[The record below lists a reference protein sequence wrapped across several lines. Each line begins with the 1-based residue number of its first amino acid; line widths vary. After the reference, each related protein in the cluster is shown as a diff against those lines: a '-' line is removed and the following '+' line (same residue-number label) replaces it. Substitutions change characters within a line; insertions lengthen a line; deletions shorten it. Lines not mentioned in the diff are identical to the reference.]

1 MDNKRRLLRRCK
13 HNKGGMMNR
22 RHFLGT
28 TLSAAVA
35 AAIPAGA
42 SAGPLLKALT
52 TISSSLVARTGAGDE
67 VTIEEA
73 ALKELKG
80 ALRGNLLLADSEG
93 YDSARRV
100 LNPSI
105 DRHPALIV
113 QPTGA
118 TDVSSAVTFAREHDL
133 LVAVKCG
140 GHSFSGKSTC
150 DGGMQIDLSLMRGA
164 RVDRNARRAFVE
176 GGSLLGDLDHE
187 SMSQGLVTTAGTVSH
202 TGVGGLSLGG
212 GFGRLARKY
221 GLTLDNIRSV
231 DIVTADGQLR
241 HASAEENPD
250 LFWGVRGG
258 GGNFGVVT
266 NFEFALHEMDR
277 TVIGGDVVFPI
288 DRLRELLSFYADY
301 SLAAPDELSLDF
313 IVLAPPGGEAPAVIM
328 HAVWSGDHAAA
339 DKALAPLT
347 KLGEPL
353 ANTLGPQDYVA
364 LQKQWDDSDPRHG
377 GNYLKSGFVS
387 DITPEQMDAIADG
400 FEGHPDRATN
410 FFYQQSG
417 GAISRVAEDATA
429 FPNRNTVNGPAV
441 IVSWNEGADPEPHVD
456 YIRKYWSTVEP
467 FTDGFYTNTGD
478 FETQA
483 SVNSNYRGNHDR
495 LVKLKDRY
503 DPGNLFRLNMNV
515 PPSGKGA

>member
-1 MDNKRRLLRRCK
+1 
-13 HNKGGMMNR
+13 MMNR

-42 SAGPLLKALT
+42 SAGTLLKALT
-52 TISSSLVARTGAGDE
+52 TISSSLVAKTGAGEE

-93 YDSARRV
+93 YDTARRV

-105 DRHPALIV
+105 DKHPALIV
-113 QPTGA
+113 QPSGA
-118 TDVSSAVTFAREHDL
+118 TDVSSAVAFARDNDL

-164 RVDRNARRAFVE
+164 RVDRNSKRAHVA

-187 SMSQGLVTTAGTVSH
+187 CMAQGLVTTAGTVSH

-221 GLTLDNIRSV
+221 GLTLDNIKSV
-231 DIVTADGQLR
+231 DVVTADGKLR
-241 HASAEENPD
+241 HASSEENPD

-258 GGNFGVVT
+258 GGNFGIVT
-266 NFEFALHEMDR
+266 NFEFGLHEMNR
-277 TVIGGDVVFPI
+277 TVIAGDVVFPI
-288 DRLRELLSFYADY
+288 DRLRELLGFYAEY
-301 SLAAPDELSLDF
+301 SLQAPDELSLDF
-313 IVLAPPGGEAPAVIM
+313 IAALPPGGAPGAVII

-339 DKALAPLT
+339 DKALEPLT
-347 KLGEPL
+347 KLGDPV
-353 ANTLGPQDYVA
+353 ANTIGPADYVA
-364 LQKQWDDSDPRHG
+364 LQRQWDDTDPRHG
-377 GNYLKSGFVS
+377 GNYIKSGFVS
-387 DITPEQMDAIADG
+387 DISSAQLDAIADG
-400 FEGHPDRATN
+400 FDGHPDRDTT

-417 GAISRVAEDATA
+417 GAINRVAEDATA
-429 FPNRNTVNGPAV
+429 FPNRNAANGPAV
-441 IVSWNEGADPEPHVD
+441 VVSWNEGADPAPHVD
-456 YIRKYWSTVEP
+456 YIRSYWSTIEQ

-478 FETQA
+478 FESRA
-483 SVNSNYRGNHDR
+483 ALKSNYRGNHQR

-515 PPSGKGA
+515 PPSGQGA